1 MRTHLVKIERNT
13 RGMNPVQQEKSKAQI
28 ESLAAIATHPLR
40 RRIWYAMGEQR
51 PISPRELADDLGEAV
66 NDVAYHV
73 RRLRDLGIIEPA
85 GTRPVRGATQHF
97 YRAVRRPYLSNEEVA
112 ELDDEE
118 TTASAT
124 NILQIEFADAATS
137 LEAGTLASRPE
148 HYLFRMPAN
157 LDEEG
162 WHEFHAIFAEA
173 ADRLYEAEARCVA
186 RRRENGEES
195 ESVSVVAHLN
205 LFERG

>member
-1 MRTHLVKIERNT
+1 
-13 RGMNPVQQEKSKAQI
+13 MNPAQKEKSAAQV
-28 ESLAAIATHPLR
+28 ESLAAIVTHPLR
-40 RRIWYAMGEQR
+40 RRIWYGMSER
-51 PISPRELADDLGEAV
+51 PISPRELADELHEPV

-73 RRLRDLGIIEPA
+73 RVLRDMGVIELA

-97 YRAVRRPYLSNEEVA
+97 YRAVRRPYLSDEEVA
-112 ELDDEE
+112 ELDPEE
-118 TTASAT
+118 TVASAT
-124 NILQIEFADAATS
+124 NILQMEFGDAAAS
-137 LEAGTLASRPE
+137 LEAGKLAQRPE
-148 HYLFRMPAN
+148 HYVFRLAVT

-162 WHEFHAIFAEA
+162 WGEYHAILAET

-186 RRRENGEES
+186 RRGEKGEES

>member
-1 MRTHLVKIERNT
+1 
-13 RGMNPVQQEKSKAQI
+13 
-28 ESLAAIATHPLR
+28 
-40 RRIWYAMGEQR
+40 
-51 PISPRELADDLGEAV
+51 LADKLHEPV

-73 RRLRDLGIIEPA
+73 RRLRDLGIIELA

-112 ELDDEE
+112 ELGRED

-124 NILQIEFADAATS
+124 NILRIEFADAAGS
-137 LEAGTLASRPE
+137 LEADKLVERPE
-148 HYLFRMPAN
+148 HYLFRLPAN

-162 WHEFHAIFAEA
+162 WQEFHDIFADA
-173 ADRLYEAEARCVA
+173 AERLYEAEARSVE
-186 RRRENGEES
+186 RRGKSDEES
-195 ESVSVVAHLN
+195 ETVQVVAHLN

>member
-1 MRTHLVKIERNT
+1 
-13 RGMNPVQQEKSKAQI
+13 MNPVQQQEKSKEQV
-28 ESLAAIATHPLR
+28 ESLAAIVSHPLR
-40 RRIWYAMGEQR
+40 RRIWDAINDH
-51 PISPRELADDLGEAV
+51 PISPRELADQLRHPV

-73 RRLRDLGIIEPA
+73 RVLRDLGVIELA

-97 YRAVRRPYLSNEEVA
+97 YRAIRRPHLSNEEVA
-112 ELDDEE
+112 TMTPEQA
-118 TTASAT
+118 TTDAT
-124 NILQIEFADAATS
+124 YILQLELADSAAA
-137 LEAGTLASRPE
+137 LENGKLVERPE

-162 WHEFHAIFAEA
+162 WQEFHVIFAEA
-173 ADRLYEAEARCVA
+173 ADRLYEAETRCVA
-186 RRRENGEES
+186 RRQERGEES

>member
-1 MRTHLVKIERNT
+1 
-13 RGMNPVQQEKSKAQI
+13 MNPAQQEKSKAPV
-28 ESLAAIATHPLR
+28 ESLAAIVTHPLR
-40 RRIWYAMGEQR
+40 RRIWYAMAEQR
-51 PISPRELADDLGEAV
+51 PISPRELADELREPV

-73 RRLRDLGIIEPA
+73 RVLRDMGVIELA

-97 YRAVRRPYLSNEEVA
+97 YRTVRRPYLDNEEVA
-112 ELDDEE
+112 KLDPEE

-124 NILQIEFADAATS
+124 NILRIEFADAAAS
-137 LEAGTLASRPE
+137 LEAGKLVERPE
-148 HYLFRMPAN
+148 HYVFRMPVN

-162 WHEFHAIFAEA
+162 WQEFHAIFAEA
-173 ADRLYEAEARCVA
+173 ADRLYAAEARCVD
-186 RRRENGEES
+186 RRREKGEEG

>member
-1 MRTHLVKIERNT
+1 MD
-13 RGMNPVQQEKSKAQI
+13 PAQQEISKAQV
-28 ESLAAIATHPLR
+28 ESLAAIVTHPVR
-40 RRIWYAMGEQR
+40 RRIWYAMAEQR
-51 PISPRELADDLGEAV
+51 PISPRELADELREPV

-73 RRLRDLGIIEPA
+73 RRLRDMGIIELA

-97 YRAVRRPYLSNEEVA
+97 YRAVRRPCLNNEEVA
-112 ELDDEE
+112 ELGPEE

-124 NILQIEFADAATS
+124 NILQIEFADAAAS
-137 LEAGTLASRPE
+137 LEAGKLVDRPE
-148 HYLFRMPAN
+148 HYVFRMPAN

-162 WHEFHAIFAEA
+162 WQEFHAIFAEA
-173 ADRLYEAEARCVA
+173 ADRLFEAQARCVD
-186 RRRENGEES
+186 RRREKGEET

>member
-1 MRTHLVKIERNT
+1 MKVE
-13 RGMNPVQQEKSKAQI
+13 A
-28 ESLAAIATHPLR
+28 LAAIVTHPLR
-40 RRIWYAMGEQR
+40 RRIWYSINER
-51 PISPRELADDLGEAV
+51 PISPRELADELHEPV

-73 RRLRDLGIIEPA
+73 RVLRDLGVIELA

-97 YRAVRRPYLSNEEVA
+97 YRLIQRSHLSNQEVEA
-112 ELDDEE
+112 IGPEGSRE
-118 TTASAT
+118 
-124 NILQIEFADAATS
+124 NGIQVLQCQFADAAAS
-137 LEAGTLASRPE
+137 LEADKLVNRPE

-162 WHEFHAIFAEA
+162 WQEFHAIFADA
-173 ADRLYEAEARCVA
+173 AERLYEAEARCVE
-186 RRRENGEES
+186 RRSKNGEES